1 MWPLYVRFTIASLRL
16 PVAALLLFSSREI
29 AASVRCYDMQDRST
43 NFDQGLHLKTIQ
55 QAREGNRLL
64 AQVYTNGLA
73 PRLNPKLARPSC
85 VGVPG

>member
-1 MWPLYVRFTIASLRL
+1 MAA
-16 PVAALLLFSSREI
+16 PVLG
-29 AASVRCYDMQDRST
+29 DHMKDRST